1 MTDAPSPITWLRFEA
16 LFVFALTLALYAW
29 TGASWGLFALLFL
42 VPDLSMLGYLANP
55 RIGAFA
61 YNLAHAYAGPVLLAG
76 LGICLDTWQGSAG
89 LFDTVAPYALIWAA
103 HIAFDRVL
111 GYGLKSP
118 LGFKITHLG
127 RIGHKEAE
135 T

>member
-1 MTDAPSPITWLRFEA
+1 MTGAPTPVTWLRIEA
-16 LFVFALTLALYAW
+16 LFVFALILALYAW

-55 RIGAFA
+55 RVGAFV
-61 YNLAHAYAGPVLLAG
+61 YNLAHAYAAPALLAG
-76 LGICLDTWQGSAG
+76 LCVCLGTLQGSAG
-89 LFDTVAPYALIWAA
+89 HFDMVTPYALIWAA

-135 T
+135 K